1 MNTTS
6 RLPYDI
12 AVVGL
17 GITGTHQITREVEE
31 TIRRSRQT
39 FVIDMAVSV
48 IDYLKTLC
56 PDVVDLM
63 HAQKVGSHRRLIYR
77 RMASTVIAAALEKP
91 PVCFATYGHPKMYCH
106 PTTLIQR
113 AARVLD
119 LKVEVFPGVSS
130 LDTLLVDLNVD
141 PGFDGLQVYDA
152 TDLIVRRR
160 PLQNDVSC
168 VIMQA
173 PIVLEAFNNGK
184 PPKRDNLQLLQNYL
198 LEFYPPDQKVVI
210 VISKTHPL
218 VEPVTQKLELGN
230 LATALQK
237 GLLVGT
243 LFIPPV
249 KHRDVVDQKLADKMK
264 IPDAKPGSTP
274 TKPRRK
280 KPGKRYGKPKI
291 GPQQP

>member
-1 MNTTS
+1 MS
-6 RLPYDI
+6 
-12 AVVGL
+12 
-17 GITGTHQITREVEE
+17 
-31 TIRRSRQT
+31 
-39 FVIDMAVSV
+39 VSV

-63 HAQKVGSHRRLIYR
+63 HAPKPGGHRRLAYR

-119 LKVEVFPGVSS
+119 LKVEVLPGVSS
-130 LDTLLVDLNVD
+130 IDTLLVDLNID

-152 TDLIVRRR
+152 TDLVVRRR

-184 PPKRDNLQLLQNYL
+184 PAKRDNLQLLQNYL
-198 LEFYPPDQKVVI
+198 LEFYPPEQKVVI

-218 VEPVTQKLELGN
+218 VEPVTQKIELGN
-230 LATALQK
+230 LASALQK

-249 KHRDVVDQKLADKMK
+249 KHRDVADQKLADKMK
-264 IPDAKPGSTP
+264 IPDAAPAP
-274 TKPRRK
+274 TKRPAK
-280 KPGKRYGKPKI
+280 KPKKRYGKPKI